1 MVANRAPIVQ
11 AITSV
16 SVKTGGLVAE
26 TRVPIDRFSFETGKN
41 ITVSG
46 KVELAFAGTSG
57 TRKLRAL
64 QVVGEDIEEAGYTV
78 TVNLKSEGGA
88 AGEGQAQ
95 APIGVSDGYAI
106 MGKGL
111 GGPGLVVLAVFGLVM

>member
-26 TRVPIDRFSFETGKN
+26 TRVPIDRFYFETGKN
-41 ITVSG
+41 ITVAG

-78 TVNLKSEGGA
+78 TVNLQSEGDA
-88 AGEGQAQ
+88 VREGQA
-95 APIGVSDGYAI
+95 PLSSSDGYAI

-111 GGPGLVVLAVFGLVM
+111 DALGLVVLAVMGLVM